1 MSDRPL
7 SAGSAHDQPAA
18 STLDADRLSA
28 LANRDMANG
37 DRVNRDTP
45 APAACP
51 FPNPGS
57 APFEAALD
65 ECETPQFIARLLLR
79 DELAWTRFVERFQR
93 LIHARVL
100 AAGRELGRVPAG
112 GWVEEACAEV
122 LAALFRNDLA
132 ALRRFEGRCR
142 FSTWL
147 SVVARRVALAHIVRE
162 DAVAR
167 RHRPPRSDFD
177 LDAVAGPASP
187 RANISPDNASAS
199 VEHDRDCET
208 DELRAGLARLRDEDR
223 TVLERHY
230 FDGLGYEAL
239 ATELGIAVN
248 SVGAKLTRA
257 RRRLREEVERGEEV
271 DSRESARREAA
282 RESKREGAP

>member
-1 MSDRPL
+1 MPDRPL
-7 SAGSAHDQPAA
+7 SAGSPHDQPAA
-18 STLDADRLSA
+18 SLTDADRLSA
-28 LANRDMANG
+28 LA
-37 DRVNRDTP
+37 
-45 APAACP
+45 AAESLACASVAS
-51 FPNPGS
+51 GS
-57 APFEAALD
+57 PPFEAAPD
-65 ECETPQFIARLLLR
+65 ECETPAFIARLLLR
-79 DELAWTRFVERFQR
+79 DEHAWTRFIERFQR

-100 AAGRELGRVPAG
+100 AAGRELGRGPTG

-132 ALRRFEGRCR
+132 VLRRFEGRCR

-177 LDAVAGPASP
+177 LDTLEGPAAP
-187 RANISPDNASAS
+187 GTHGLPGVESAS
-199 VEHDRDCET
+199 VELDSERDCGT

-230 FDGLGYEAL
+230 LDGLGYEAL
-239 ATELGIAVN
+239 AAELGIAVN

-257 RRRLREEVERGEEV
+257 RRRLREQVERGEPV
-271 DSRESARREAA
+271 ESQEPARRDAE
-282 RESKREGAP
+282 RVSEGEGAP

>member
-1 MSDRPL
+1 MS
-7 SAGSAHDQPAA
+7 
-18 STLDADRLSA
+18 
-28 LANRDMANG
+28 
-37 DRVNRDTP
+37 
-45 APAACP
+45 
-51 FPNPGS
+51 FPHPWFG
-57 APFEAALD
+57 PFEAPPD

-79 DELAWTRFVERFQR
+79 DEVAWTRFIERFQR

-100 AAGRELGRVPAG
+100 AAGRELGRSPAS

-132 ALRRFEGRCR
+132 VLRRFEGRCR

-187 RANISPDNASAS
+187 RANMSRTTHPPRSNMTGIARRTSCVRDWLASATRIARCWNVTTS
-199 VEHDRDCET
+199 T
-208 DELRAGLARLRDEDR
+208 DSA
-223 TVLERHY
+223 TRHSPPNW
-230 FDGLGYEAL
+230 GSQSTPWEP
-239 ATELGIAVN
+239 
-248 SVGAKLTRA
+248 S
-257 RRRLREEVERGEEV
+257 
-271 DSRESARREAA
+271 
-282 RESKREGAP
+282 